1 MKKLSDADLDA
12 LRWTRTGEPHSYA
25 LNSGTDTIATL
36 HWERALETH
45 ATAEAE
51 GTQWTL
57 KRRGFVAPVVSVS
70 DAGTGKDVAL
80 LHIHLNQSLLQVT
93 GGTSYRWVRTGF
105 WIPAWEFQDTGGKEL
120 VDFEPVRQETRL
132 EGGLVEVSA
141 EGRPDPNLLL
151 LLVLGWY
158 FIVQSWIED
167 DAVTASR
174 KVMDAFSGQE
184 EGEVPPY
191 PSR

>member
-36 HWERALETH
+36 HWERPVETH
-45 ATAEAE
+45 AIAEAE
-51 GTQWTL
+51 GTRWTL
-57 KRRGFVAPVVSVS
+57 RRRGFVAPVVAVS
-70 DAGTGKDVAL
+70 DPATGKDLAL
-80 LHIHLNQSLLQVT
+80 LHVHLTHSLLQVA
-93 GGTSYRWVRTGF
+93 GGITYRWVRTGF
-105 WIPAWEFQDTGGKEL
+105 WIPAWEFQDTSGREL
-120 VDFEPVRQETRL
+120 VDFEPVRQEARL

-141 EGRPDPNLLL
+141 EGKPDPNLLL

-167 DAVTASR
+167 DAVAASR
-174 KVMDAFSGQE
+174 AILDAYSG
-184 EGEVPPY
+184 
-191 PSR
+191 